1 MSFDPDQPYN
11 DLPDLPPFG
20 DVETKAVLK
29 ACIVARIALAELDAA
44 AAKLPNPEILISTL
58 MLFEAQS
65 SSEIENIV
73 TTDDALFKHSQLDEA
88 TIDVPTK
95 EALRYRDALF
105 RGYLKL
111 ERLPISTRLA
121 VETCST
127 LKGTDME
134 IRKLPGTALKAGRSG
149 KLIYT
154 PPVGEELLRAKL
166 ANWERFINEP
176 SELDPLVQL
185 AIQHYQFE
193 AIHPFHDGN
202 GRTGRILNILFL
214 VQKYLLKHP
223 ILYLS
228 REILENRD
236 RYYSLLRGVTEHG
249 AWVPWIEF
257 FVMAVELSATRSM
270 NKVLKISLLR
280 GATKIYLAQCSE
292 FRLAEDDVLDVLFTQ
307 PYCRI
312 KDLVDAGVAK
322 RQTAAVYLKTLAGLG
337 VVEELKIGREKLFLH
352 KKFLSLLTT
361 DGSSVTNYAVN
372 ALAPSEFLF
381 PITAQNA

>member
-11 DLPDLPPFG
+11 NLPDLPPFG

-154 PPVGEELLRAKL
+154 PPAGEELLRAKL

-176 SELDPLVQL
+176 SDLDPLVQL

>member
-176 SELDPLVQL
+176 SDLDPLVQL

>member
-134 IRKLPGTALKAGRSG
+134 IRTLPGTALKAGRSG

-176 SELDPLVQL
+176 SDLDPLVQL

-214 VQKYLLKHP
+214 EQKYLLKHP

-352 KKFLSLLTT
+352 KKFLRLLTT
-361 DGSSVTNYAVN
+361 DGSDITDYNVN
-372 ALAPSEFLF
+372 ALAPPKYLF
-381 PITAQNA
+381 PLTAQTV

>member
-1 MSFDPDQPYN
+1 MRFDPELPYN
-11 DLPDLPPFG
+11 DLPELPPLEE
-20 DVETKAVLK
+20 VETKTVLK
-29 ACIVARIALAELDAA
+29 ACIRAQTALVKLDAA
-44 AAKLPNPEILISTL
+44 AAKLPNPEILISSL

-88 TIDVPTK
+88 AIDVPTK
-95 EALRYRDALF
+95 EALRYRDAIF
-105 RGYLKL
+105 QGYLKL

-127 LKGTDME
+127 LKGKEMA
-134 IRKLPGTALKAGRSG
+134 IRKLPGTALRAGQSG

-166 ANWERFINEP
+166 TNWERFINEP
-176 SELDPLVQL
+176 SDLDPLVQL

-193 AIHPFHDGN
+193 AIHPFYDGN

-214 VQKYLLKHP
+214 VQKGLQKHP

-236 RYYSLLRGVTEHG
+236 LYYRLLRGVTEQG
-249 AWVPWIEF
+249 EWLPWIEF
-257 FVMAVELSATRSM
+257 FVMAVELSAARSRV
-270 NKVLKISLLR
+270 KVSRITLLR
-280 GATKIYLAQCSE
+280 AATRMYLTELGES
-292 FRLAEDDVLDVLFTQ
+292 RLAEDDILDVLFTQ

-312 KDLVDAGVAK
+312 KDIVDAGISK
-322 RQTAAVYLKTLAGLG
+322 RQTAAVYLQTLAGLG

-352 KKFLSLLTT
+352 RKFLELLTT
-361 DGSSVTNYAVN
+361 DGSSITNYSGN
-372 ALAPSEFLF
+372 ALAPPELLF
-381 PITAQNA
+381 PTTARSA

>member
-1 MSFDPDQPYN
+1 MKFDPGQPYN
-11 DLPDLPPFG
+11 DLPDLPPLG
-20 DVETKAVLK
+20 EVETKAVLK
-29 ACIVARIALAELDAA
+29 ACIGARTALAKLDAA
-44 AAKLPNPEILISTL
+44 AAKLPNPAILISSL

-73 TTDDALFKHSQLDEA
+73 TTEDELFKRSQLDEA

-105 RGYLKL
+105 QGYLKL

-121 VETCST
+121 VETCSA
-127 LKGTDME
+127 LKGKDME
-134 IRKLPGTALKAGRSG
+134 IRKVPGTALKAGQSG
-149 KLIYT
+149 RIIYT
-154 PPVGEELLRAKL
+154 PPAGEELLRAKL

-176 SELDPLVQL
+176 SDLDPLVQL

-202 GRTGRILNILFL
+202 GRTGRILNILFI
-214 VQKYLLKHP
+214 VQRSLLKHP

-236 RYYSLLRGVTEHG
+236 HYYRYLRGVTEHQ
-249 AWVPWIEF
+249 AWIPWIEF
-257 FVMAVELSATRSM
+257 FVTATGISATRSM
-270 NKVLKISLLR
+270 VKVSQIALLR
-280 GATKIYLAQCSE
+280 TATRLYLVE
-292 FRLAEDDVLDVLFTQ
+292 RGELRLAEDDVLDVLFTQ

-312 KDLVDAGVAK
+312 KDLVHAGVAK
-322 RQTAAVYLKTLAGLG
+322 RQTAAVYLQTLAGLG

-361 DGSSVTNYAVN
+361 DGSGITNYAVN
-372 ALAPSEFLF
+372 ALAPLEFLF
-381 PITAQNA
+381 PLNARSV

>member
-1 MSFDPDQPYN
+1 MKFDPGQPYN
-11 DLPDLPPFG
+11 DLPDLPPPG
-20 DVETKAVLK
+20 EVETKAVLK
-29 ACIVARIALAELDAA
+29 ACIAARTALAKLDAA
-44 AAKLPNPEILISTL
+44 AAKLPNPAILISSL

-73 TTDDALFKHSQLDEA
+73 TTDDDLFKHSQLDEA
-88 TIDVPTK
+88 TINVPTK
-95 EALRYRDALF
+95 EALRYRDAIF
-105 RGYLKL
+105 QGYLKL

-127 LKGTDME
+127 LKGKDME

-154 PPVGEELLRAKL
+154 PPTGEELLRAKL
-166 ANWERFINEP
+166 SNWERFINEP
-176 SELDPLVQL
+176 SDLDPLVQL

-193 AIHPFHDGN
+193 AIHPFYDGN

-214 VQKYLLKHP
+214 VQKGLLKHP

-236 RYYSLLRGVTEHG
+236 RYYRYLRGVTESKT
-249 AWVPWIEF
+249 WITWIEF
-257 FVMAVELSATRSM
+257 FVMAIELSATRSM
-270 NKVLKISLLR
+270 VKVSYIAVLR
-280 GATKIYLAQCSE
+280 GATEIYLLE
-292 FRLAEDDVLDVLFTQ
+292 RGELRLAEVDVLDVLFTQ

-322 RQTAAVYLKTLAGLG
+322 RQTAAVYLQTLAGLG

-361 DGSSVTNYAVN
+361 DGSGITNYAVN
-372 ALAPSEFLF
+372 ALAPPELLF
-381 PITAQNA
+381 PPTARTA